1 MSSSGKF
8 IVIEGAEG
16 VGKSTN
22 QEFIRAQLEQAG
34 IVVRCTREPG
44 GTDLG
49 ERLRQLLLEP
59 GQHIVEDAELLLM
72 FAARAQHLKE
82 VILPALAKGE
92 WVLSDRFT
100 DASYAYQGGGRG
112 IALERIAV
120 LEQWVQ
126 QTLKPD
132 LVVLLDAP
140 ADLGLERARKRSQAD
155 RFEQEA
161 IDFFERVRATYRTRA
176 LAEPSR
182 YKIIDAA
189 QSIADVQQQLMSVIR
204 DLLQRQ

>member
-1 MSSSGKF
+1 MSLSGKF

-22 QEFIRAQLEQAG
+22 QEFIRLQLEQAG

-59 GQHIVEDAELLLM
+59 GQHIVEDAELLMM

-112 IALERIAV
+112 INLERIAV

-140 ADLGLERARKRSQAD
+140 ADLGLERALKRSQAD

-204 DLLQRQ
+204 DLLQSQ